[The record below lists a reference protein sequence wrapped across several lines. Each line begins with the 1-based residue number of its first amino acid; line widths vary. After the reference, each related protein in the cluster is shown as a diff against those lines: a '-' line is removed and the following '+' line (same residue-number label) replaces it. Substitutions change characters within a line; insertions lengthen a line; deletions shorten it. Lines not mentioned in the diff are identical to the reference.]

1 MTYSEFREVCHTV
14 FGKFMIAFLVI
25 LAVLASIG
33 YWMKKRE
40 AFKKGDIKTPD
51 QALNNVAD
59 LADNFN
65 RARYQDQDGK

>member
-14 FGKFMIAFLVI
+14 FGKFLVI
-25 LAVLASIG
+25 LAVLAGIG

>member
-14 FGKFMIAFLVI
+14 FGKFMIVFLVI
-25 LAVLASIG
+25 LAVLAGIG

-40 AFKKGDIKTPD
+40 ASGKRDIKTPD

-59 LADNFN
+59 WADNFN